1 MVTLCPVKKAIVTG
15 GSSGLG
21 YALASMLLQNGSTVV
36 TVSRTGSD
44 LGCENLPTDLTDN
57 ASIAAMV
64 ESVRARHQD
73 CDLLV
78 SCAGLMHWAAVGS
91 NSPAQ
96 IDNDL
101 AVNLTGMIKVVDGI
115 MPLIKNN
122 RGDVVIVGST
132 SSFSPSAG
140 SSLYTAAKHGVLGY
154 IKSLQSEFADE
165 DVRILGIHPGGF
177 RSPFHI
183 KAKSNLKQELLMDPR
198 ELAAMIL
205 SFVALPRNM
214 QVSEIIINRKNPT
227 AG

>member
-1 MVTLCPVKKAIVTG
+1 MDTPFPVKKAIVTG

-21 YALASMLLQNGSTVV
+21 YAVATALLKSGSTVV
-36 TVSRTGSD
+36 NVSRTGCD
-44 LGCENLPTDLTDN
+44 LGCEHLPTDLTDN

-64 ESVRARHQD
+64 ETVRERHQD

-78 SCAGLMHWAAVGS
+78 SCAGLMHWAEVGNNPLS
-91 NSPAQ
+91 Q

-115 MPLIKNN
+115 MPLIKKN

-132 SSFSPSAG
+132 SSFTTSAG
-140 SSLYTAAKHGVLGY
+140 SSLYCAAKHGVVGY
-154 IKSLQSEFADE
+154 IKALQTEFANQ
-165 DVRILGIHPGGF
+165 DVRIHGIHPGGF
-177 RSPFHI
+177 KSQFHI
-183 KAKSNLKQELLMDPR
+183 KAQSNLKQEILMDPN

-214 QVSEIIINRKNPT
+214 QVSEIIINRKNLP